1 MLKTP
6 HDILQWISS
15 FSKQLSQFHDISTIL
30 DRILLE
36 ARTLSSADAG
46 TVYLIENSELVF
58 AYTHN
63 DTLFHVDMAHK
74 YSFAN
79 ARLPLNKQSIAG
91 YCATCGTVLHIADV
105 RTLPPDVPF
114 SFNERFDIATG
125 YKTVSLL
132 CVPLIGTGGTCLGV
146 IQLINSMQDSTIVPF
161 VEELG
166 TILTVLAVQA
176 VNAIERS
183 LMAKEMIHRMQLMAA
198 LHDPKET
205 GQHVE
210 RVGAIA
216 AELYHGIAIKQQ
228 VDIDTRRVTR
238 SQIRL
243 AAMLHDLG
251 KVAIPNEILKKPG
264 KLTPQEFAIMQT
276 HCAAGGRLF
285 PHASEQVDCMAKE
298 IALHH
303 HQKWNGT
310 GYTGDPEIPVLAG
323 KNIPLAA
330 RITAVAD
337 VFDAL
342 MSVRCYK
349 EAWTWDDAVALL
361 QDASGSHF
369 DPQIVE
375 AFMEC
380 QDTVKAIYSRYKE

>member
-1 MLKTP
+1 MLHTP
-6 HDILQWISS
+6 HDILQWIAS

-36 ARTLSSADAG
+36 ARILSSADAG
-46 TVYLIENSELVF
+46 TVYLVENNELVF

-63 DTLFHVDMAHK
+63 DTLFHVDMAYK
-74 YSFAN
+74 YSYSN
-79 ARLPLNKQSIAG
+79 ACLPLNTHSIAG
-91 YCATCGTVLHIADV
+91 YCATTGTVVHIADV
-105 RTLPPDVPF
+105 HKLPPDVPF
-114 SFNERFDIATG
+114 SFNKSFDNSTG
-125 YKTVSLL
+125 YNTQSLL

-146 IQLINSMQDSTIVPF
+146 IQLINSMQEGKITPF
-161 VEELG
+161 ADKLSQ
-166 TILTVLAVQA
+166 ILSVLAVQA
-176 VNAIERS
+176 VNALERS
-183 LMAKEMIHRMQLMAA
+183 LMAREMIHRMQLMAA

-205 GQHVE
+205 GHHVE

-216 AELYHGIAIKQQ
+216 AELYNTIATKQQ
-228 VDIDTRRVTR
+228 VDIDTRRVIR

-276 HCAAGGRLF
+276 HCAAGGKLF
-285 PHASEQVDCMAKE
+285 INASEEVDRMAKD

-303 HQKWNGT
+303 HQKWNGC
-310 GYTGDPEIPVLAG
+310 GYTGDPDVPVLAG
-323 KNIPLAA
+323 EDISLAA

-349 EAWTWDDAVALL
+349 EAWTWDAALTL
-361 QDASGSHF
+361 VQEYSGSHF
-369 DPQIVE
+369 DPQVVE
-375 AFMEC
+375 AFMEI
-380 QDTVKAIYSRYKE
+380 QETVKAIYTRYQE